1 MPRNISISVV
11 APASRKWFPGH
22 WLSIGNSS
30 GRRGT
35 YHTGNGTS
43 DLLDLP
49 GVQGVQLRY
58 PWIDLEPSPGG
69 FNFGPVKTS
78 YTNSE
83 RSIRADLWRCSQ
95 AGSQLMVMLEDKS
108 FSSTNPMP
116 TDLRAAQ
123 YVQANDNGGY
133 TAARWNATVVA
144 RWGALIQAIGDAFDG
159 HPNFYGIA
167 FLETAIGY
175 DATAQAATN
184 YTAAGYRDAQIAQ
197 LQTAS
202 AACPT
207 SRVFWY
213 QNFMPTISQDFH
225 LDSVADAIAAYD
237 GGSRNNGILMGGP
250 DILPDPVERS
260 PGVYSNSVT
269 ERCQPRYREYFGEV
283 DLFCS
288 MQNDSYRHIHR
299 TDLVDGA
306 TTPPDPRM
314 PGYSWTVGSTWTMT
328 DMFVFARDYLRLT
341 HIVWNFLVAANG
353 QEWEPH
359 GRLVV
364 AANPTFN
371 TDL

>member
-11 APASRKWFPGH
+11 APASRKWYPGH

-58 PWIDLEPSPGG
+58 PWIDLEPSPGS

-83 RSIRADLWRCSQ
+83 RSIRSDLWRCSQ

-133 TAARWNATVVA
+133 TAARWNETVVA

-175 DATAQAATN
+175 DAAAQAATN
-184 YTAAGYRDAQIAQ
+184 YTAAGYRDSMIAQ
-197 LQTAS
+197 LQAAS
-202 AACPT
+202 DGCPT

-213 QNFMPTISQDFH
+213 QNFMPTSSTDFH
-225 LDSVADAIAAYD
+225 LDTVAEMISTYN
-237 GGSRNNGILMGGP
+237 GGSANNGILMGGP
-250 DILPDPVERS
+250 DILPDS
-260 PGVYSNSVT
+260 TSINS
-269 ERCQPRYREYFGEV
+269 RIIPRYLEQFGEV

-288 MQNDSYRHIHR
+288 MQNDSYRHVH
-299 TDLVDGA
+299 
-306 TTPPDPRM
+306 TTTSPDPRV
-314 PGYSWTVGSTWTMT
+314 PGLTWAAGSTWTMPH
-328 DMFVFARDYLRLT
+328 MFVYARDYMKLT
-341 HIVWNFLVAANG
+341 HIVWNFLVASSG
-353 QEWEPH
+353 QEWEPD

-371 TDL
+371 TDLAL